1 MKGPAHKTLVL
12 AVGIVVGIMLI
23 AGCEEEENS
32 SDTKPNTKRSR
43 LIAVEN
49 IQLKK
54 QIEKLKK
61 VHAKEIKRQEEL
73 LDKCEREKKALEE
86 LSNKG
91 VESYMQDVLGPL
103 AEESAKLHE
112 EIKTLKAQIE
122 KLKAELEEAKKLAA
136 TVTS

>member
-23 AGCEEEENS
+23 AGCEEEQNS
-32 SDTKPNTKRSR
+32 SDTEPNTKRSR

-49 IQLKK
+49 TQLKN

-61 VHAKEIKRQEEL
+61 LHAGEVEKQKKQ
-73 LDKCEREKKALEE
+73 LDKCLQEKKGFEE
-86 LSNKG
+86 LSRKG
-91 VESYMQDVLGPL
+91 IENYMEDILGPL
-103 AEESAKLHE
+103 AEENAKLHE

-122 KLKAELEEAKKLAA
+122 KLKTEP
-136 TVTS
+136 